1 MSAAGIKQHACL
13 KYTDSSLKCASFFFW
28 KKQVRVKL
36 KCVKYEWEVWMNV
49 WEVYQKKKVHSAAH
63 ITQIH
68 YRGWNLRI
76 PLKMMKRCLSLVS
89 DESLRV
95 CSDLKTLWRLL
106 LQVFKFIH
114 QWNSHEL
121 QQFVRLRL
129 SSLGGWWTGLML
141 AKLNGLLCFLLPPH
155 MERFNQKS
163 KKTPAWISFYYE

>member
-1 MSAAGIKQHACL
+1 MPVYS
-13 KYTDSSLKCASFFFW
+13 TPRVKCASFLEETSGRLGW
-28 KKQVRVKL
+28 MWERGVSKK
-36 KCVKYEWEVWMNV
+36 N
-49 WEVYQKKKVHSAAH
+49 VHSAAH

-89 DESLRV
+89 DEFLRV
-95 CSDLKTLWRLL
+95 CLDLKTLWRPL

-121 QQFVRLRL
+121 GQFVRLRL

-141 AKLNGLLCFLLPPH
+141 AKLNGLHCFLPPPH
-155 MERFNQKS
+155 TKRFNQK
-163 KKTPAWISFYYE
+163 TPTCVSSCYK